1 MVILDQGADDYIL
14 VLVFLQFYLKAVL
27 FFCRWIHD
35 GTEAE
40 GGVMLWL
47 QQSSCWCFQ

>member
-27 FFCRWIHD
+27 FF
-35 GTEAE
+35 
-40 GGVMLWL
+40 L
-47 QQSSCWCFQ
+47 QMDS